1 MKPNEIRAA
10 LVLAEVSQASLAAKL
25 GVSRAAIFYVI
36 NGNRPSPRI
45 RTAIAEAISKPVS
58 EVFPDNQE
66 AA

>member
-1 MKPNEIRAA
+1 MKPNEIKAA
-10 LVLAEVSQASLAAKL
+10 LILAEVSQASIAKKL

-36 NGNRPSPRI
+36 NGDRPSPRI
-45 RTAIAEAISKPVS
+45 RAAIAEAISQPVS